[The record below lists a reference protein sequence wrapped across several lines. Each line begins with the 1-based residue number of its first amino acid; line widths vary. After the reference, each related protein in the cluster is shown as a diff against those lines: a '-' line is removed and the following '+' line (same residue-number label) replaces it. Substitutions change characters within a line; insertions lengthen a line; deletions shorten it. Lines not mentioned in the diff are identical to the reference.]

1 MKFVEDPRMQVSRKS
16 LALAWIYFFIY
27 LTAMMVLSYTLGVKP
42 YLWGLPR
49 WVAIGN
55 VVIPIV
61 FVVVLIFVVE
71 RFIPDIPLTNGGKET
86 EVEE

>member
-1 MKFVEDPRMQVSRKS
+1 MKFVEDPRMKVGRKS

-55 VVIPIV
+55 VVIPII

-71 RFIPDIPLTNGGKET
+71 RFIPDIPLTNGEEKTEAKE
-86 EVEE
+86 